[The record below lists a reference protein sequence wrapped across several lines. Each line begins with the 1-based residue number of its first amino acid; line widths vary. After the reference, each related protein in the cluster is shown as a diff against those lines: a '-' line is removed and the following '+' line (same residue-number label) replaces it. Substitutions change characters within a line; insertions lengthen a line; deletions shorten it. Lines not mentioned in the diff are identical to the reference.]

1 MVEENINT
9 MADLYKRVLP
19 ALRSKK
25 KELHLK
31 NIFSANEKNIWNCLR
46 KKKWNKTGDLTIF
59 DIVIDILNLKE
70 EDFLIFIKQEE
81 RR

>member
-31 NIFSANEKNIWNCLR
+31 NITSANEKNIWNCLR
-46 KKKWNKTGDLTIF
+46 KEKWNKTGDLTLF
-59 DIVIDILNLKE
+59 DIVSDILNLKE
-70 EDFLIFIKQEE
+70 EDFLIFVNQEE